1 LESPTISPD
10 LESRRWL
17 NSRPRI
23 VRGSLMISRFF
34 DFSSKPGLHPDQPV
48 SPIIQA
54 RQEIFSR
61 KRGAGVLATAP
72 RDARVVG
79 RTFQVAN
86 SPISAP
92 ISILETLHE
101 LSRNSFGNV
110 AIFPL
115 PSQPRLRPESCD
127 SPIISAGQEMG
138 FGK

>member
-1 LESPTISPD
+1 
-10 LESRRWL
+10 
-17 NSRPRI
+17 
-23 VRGSLMISRFF
+23 MISRFF
-34 DFSSKPGLHPDQPV
+34 DFSSKPGLRPDQPV
-48 SPIIQA
+48 SPIIPA

-61 KRGAGVLATAP
+61 KGGGGVLANAS

-86 SPISAP
+86 SPLSAP

-115 PSQPRLRPESCD
+115 SSQPRLRPEPCH
-127 SPIISAGQEMG
+127 SPIISAGREMV